1 MGNGEEA
8 VPETAAGSREEQ
20 LQWYDEKLE
29 ESQVSEDFL
38 DSLDQFSYRTASA
51 LLAEP
56 GEGENENYSPLS
68 LYYALGMAA
77 MGADGETLTEMEELL
92 GVESPEELAEGC
104 RTLYENLF
112 YTQKRQDFLMETEG

>member
-77 MGADGETLTEMEELL
+77 MGADWGNPDGDGGASRSGKSGGAGG
-92 GVESPEELAEGC
+92 GVPDAL
-104 RTLYENLF
+104 
-112 YTQKRQDFLMETEG
+112 